1 MMATWRGRPCTA
13 CPSWTSG
20 GASTGRSTLRSVNE
34 ITALVGSVGAGQTDV
49 IKVLLGEHQPQS
61 GDCLIDNKR
70 RGDWCSQSLH
80 RNIAV
85 AGESVHLPEAT
96 ILQLISRFDAV
107 DETQAI
113 QAAQITGL
121 NQRLLELNIAYDFML
136 NNKARSTA
144 IGIQLER
151 LISLTAMVAGDA
163 KIVLLEN
170 PESYCNGFTL
180 NQLHC
185 TLQLLQQQNRCVI
198 LTTNSKQLIKLAQ
211 RTYVFENG
219 TVVPPP
225 RSLAST
231 QRVA

>member
-1 MMATWRGRPCTA
+1 
-13 CPSWTSG
+13 
-20 GASTGRSTLRSVNE
+20 
-34 ITALVGSVGAGQTDV
+34 
-49 IKVLLGEHQPQS
+49 
-61 GDCLIDNKR
+61 
-70 RGDWCSQSLH
+70 
-80 RNIAV
+80 
-85 AGESVHLPEAT
+85 
-96 ILQLISRFDAV
+96 
-107 DETQAI
+107 
-113 QAAQITGL
+113 
-121 NQRLLELNIAYDFML
+121 
-136 NNKARSTA
+136 
-144 IGIQLER
+144 
-151 LISLTAMVAGDA
+151 MVAGDA